1 MAPDLPIDPQDLDGI
16 ASILAR
22 GYLRYRESR
31 RRQLSDSLASTADTS
46 PHVPAVNRAE
56 SGEQGGPIHQG
67 DAE

>member
-1 MAPDLPIDPQDLDGI
+1 MAPETPIHPDDLDEI

-31 RRQLSDSLASTADTS
+31 RRQLADSLASAADTS
-46 PHVPAVNRAE
+46 PHVHAVNRAE
-56 SGEQGGPIHQG
+56 NGEQGPTNQG